1 MKRTHTCHSSKA
13 VSVKMILVLFTYI
26 SFKVVRDR
34 PILMAEIQFKIE
46 SVDVESLINHSN
58 SNKTLLKGTR
68 T

>member
-1 MKRTHTCHSSKA
+1 
-13 VSVKMILVLFTYI
+13 MILVLFTYV

-34 PILMAEIQFKIE
+34 PILMAEIQFEIE
-46 SVDVESLINHSN
+46 CVDVESPINHSN